1 MTNFDRSDRP
11 AGFLPAL
18 GTLVFRVLVAA
29 VVPAIAFL
37 VLYVG
42 FRFLRDS
49 AAPDGVIAV
58 VAIIWGVGGVALLF
72 FLFNWAISQFGPL
85 WRRRLQPFLFVGPA
99 LAILGWYLV
108 IPTARS
114 LYLSFFGAA
123 SDKFTGLANYL
134 YVFTDRVMLTAFRNN
149 LLWLVLGTGLSVLL
163 GLIVALMAER
173 SHLERFSK
181 ALIFLPMAIS
191 FVGAGVIWKY
201 VYAYQPPGQPQIGL
215 LNAVVAAF
223 GGQPVGWLT
232 SRPWNTLFLIAILVW
247 MQTGFAM
254 VVLAAAL
261 RGVPTELKEAAR
273 IDGAGEFRVI
283 TSIVIPFIRG
293 TIVTV
298 STTILIITLKIWD
311 IVYSMTNGLYGT
323 EVLASQQYKQMF
335 KFLHYGRG
343 SAIAI
348 ILLIAVIP
356 VMWYNLR
363 QFMQREVF

>member
-1 MTNFDRSDRP
+1 MEDFERSERVK
-11 AGFLPAL
+11 GFVPGLWT
-18 GTLVFRVLVAA
+18 TLWRIVIAV
-29 VVPAIAFL
+29 VVPAIAFA

-49 AAPDGVIAV
+49 NAPAAVIAI
-58 VAIIWGVGGVALLF
+58 VAILWGVGGVGLLF
-72 FLFNWAISQFGPL
+72 FLFNWLITRLGPS
-85 WRRRLQPFLFVGPA
+85 WRQRLQAFLFVGPA
-99 LAILGWYLV
+99 LVILGWYLV

-114 LYLSFFGAA
+114 LWLSFFGPA
-123 SDKFTGLANYL
+123 SDNFVGLANYL
-134 YVFTDRVMLTAFRNN
+134 YVFSDRVMQVAFRNN
-149 LLWLVLGTGLSVLL
+149 LLWLVIGTGMSVLL
-163 GLIVALMAER
+163 GLIVALLAER
-173 SHLERFSK
+173 SHLEKFSK

-201 VYAYQPPGQPQIGL
+201 VYAYKPPGQPQIGI
-215 LNAVVAAF
+215 LNAVVTAF
-223 GGQPVGWLT
+223 GGDPVGWLT
-232 SRPWNTLFLIAILVW
+232 VRPWNTLFLITILIW

-254 VVLAAAL
+254 IVCAAAL

-283 TSIVIPFIRG
+283 LSIVIPYIRG
-293 TIVTV
+293 TLVTV

-311 IVYSMTNGLYGT
+311 IVFSMTNGLYGT

-348 ILLIAVIP
+348 VLLIAVIP

>member
-1 MTNFDRSDRP
+1 VEDFEKTKRP
-11 AGFLPAL
+11 EGFLANL
-18 GTLVFRVLVAA
+18 WLFLWRMMIA
-29 VVPAIAFL
+29 VVVPGIGFVVMYA
-37 VLYVG
+37 G

-49 AAPDGVIAV
+49 NAPAAVIAV
-58 VAIIWGVGGVALLF
+58 VAILWGVGGVALLF
-72 FLFNWAISQFGPL
+72 FLTNWVITQFGPT

-99 LAILGWYLV
+99 LAILAWYLV
-108 IPTARS
+108 LPTLRS
-114 LYLSFFGAA
+114 LYLSFFGPA
-123 SDKFTGLANYL
+123 SNKFVGLANYA
-134 YVFTDRVMLTAFRNN
+134 YVFTDRVMLSAFRNN
-149 LLWLVLGTGLSVLL
+149 LLWLVLGTGLSVLF
-163 GLIVALMAER
+163 GLIIALMAER

-191 FVGAGVIWKY
+191 FIGAGVIWKY
-201 VYAYQPPGQPQIGL
+201 VYAYQPPGAAQIGI
-215 LNAVVAAF
+215 LNALVTAL

-232 SRPWNTLFLIAILVW
+232 ARPWNTLFLIVILVW

-254 VVLAAAL
+254 IVLSAAL
-261 RGVPTELKEAAR
+261 RGVPGSLKEAAR

-283 TSIVIPFIRG
+283 LSIVIPYVRG

-335 KFLHYGRG
+335 KFLNYGRG

-356 VMWYNLR
+356 VMWYNLK

>member
-1 MTNFDRSDRP
+1 MGDFERADRQFGLLAGLWTNLWRIVI
-11 AGFLPAL
+11 AIG
-18 GTLVFRVLVAA
+18 
-29 VVPAIAFL
+29 VPAVAFA

-49 AAPDGVIAV
+49 AAPAGVIAV
-58 VAIIWGVGGVALLF
+58 VAILWGVGGVALLF
-72 FLFNWAISQFGPL
+72 FLFNWVITQLGPI

-99 LAILGWYLV
+99 LVILGWYLV
-108 IPTARS
+108 IPTVRS
-114 LYLSFFGAA
+114 LWLSFFGPA
-123 SDKFTGLANYL
+123 SDRFVGLANYV
-134 YVFTDRVMLTAFRNN
+134 YVFTDRVMLVSFRNN
-149 LLWLVLGTGLSVLL
+149 LLWLVIGTGLSVLL
-163 GLIVALMAER
+163 GLVIALMAER

-181 ALIFLPMAIS
+181 SLIFLPMAIS

-201 VYAYQPPGQPQIGL
+201 VYAYAPVGRPQIGI
-215 LNAVVAAF
+215 LNAVVVAL
-223 GGQPVGWLT
+223 GGEPVGWLT
-232 SRPWNTLFLIAILVW
+232 VRPWNTLFLIAILVW

-254 VVLAAAL
+254 IVLSAAL
-261 RGVPTELKEAAR
+261 RGVPTDLKEAGR

-283 TSIVIPFIRG
+283 LSIVIPYVRG

-311 IVYSMTNGLYGT
+311 IVFSMTNGLYGT

-348 ILLIAVIP
+348 VLLIAVIP

-363 QFMQREVF
+363 TFMRQEVF

>member
-1 MTNFDRSDRP
+1 MEDSGSSGRGRGLF
-11 AGFLPAL
+11 PAL
-18 GTLVFRVLVAA
+18 WTGLWRLVIAV
-29 VVPAIAFL
+29 VVPAVAFA
-37 VLYVG
+37 VLYAG

-49 AAPDGVIAV
+49 NAPGSVIAV
-58 VAIIWGVGGVALLF
+58 VAIIWGVGGVGLLYI
-72 FLFNWAISQFGPL
+72 LFNWMITQFGPA

-99 LAILGWYLV
+99 LVILAWYLI
-108 IPTARS
+108 IPTLRS
-114 LYLSFFGAA
+114 LFLSFFSAD
-123 SDKFTGLANYL
+123 SKSFVGLANYA
-134 YVFTDRVMLTAFRNN
+134 YVFTDRVMLVAFRNN
-149 LLWLVLGTGLSVLL
+149 VLWLVVGTGLSVLL
-163 GLIVALMAER
+163 GLIIALLAER

-201 VYAYQPPGQPQIGL
+201 VYAFKPPGQPQIGI
-215 LNAVVAAF
+215 LNAVVTAL

-232 SRPWNTLFLIAILVW
+232 LRPWNTLFLIAILVW

-254 VVLAAAL
+254 VVCAAAL

-273 IDGAGEFRVI
+273 IDGAGELKVI
-283 TSIVIPFIRG
+283 TRIVIPYIRG
-293 TIVTV
+293 TLITV

-311 IVYSMTNGLYGT
+311 IVFSMTNGLYGT

-348 ILLIAVIP
+348 VLLIAVIP

-363 QFMQREVF
+363 AFMQREVF